1 MIIKQRK
8 FLSGIRGASRTGGA
22 ALLIVVFFFISIS
35 LAIVH
40 SATIGAISELR
51 TYRTLALSKFAY
63 VAAEA
68 GIEDVFYRT
77 LNSKNVPGTVEIA
90 LNNATSTI
98 TSIDV
103 TATQKTIWATGVAND
118 SQIRKLYMETTKNT
132 TNVGFF
138 YGAQVG
144 EGGITM
150 SNNTR
155 ITGKAP
161 STIGDVY
168 SNGSITGNPGVVV
181 TGNAI
186 SASSVAADE
195 TASSTAFDID
205 TEVGRTNPNIDFA
218 QSFIIS
224 TTTTSASLYKI
235 RLYIKRTNPAPG
247 AGTASIRIVGDNAGA
262 PGTVALATQVLNST
276 LVATSYGW
284 VDILFTSP
292 PILNPYTTYW
302 IVFDATQNNS
312 RYWSWY
318 RSNTDSTYLNGSS
331 AYKQAWDSGLPWTAL
346 TGDFAFGVYLGS
358 GVSQIYDVDVL
369 GIAKANNITNS
380 TITGDAYYNTISG
393 STVGGVAYAGSPT
406 PPQIPLPISSSTI
419 AQWQADATAGGVI
432 IGNCGTAG
440 VPACNTF
447 PLTIG
452 PRKIEGDLVID
463 GDLTISGTLFVTGTI
478 SSSNNRTIRCAAGY
492 GASSCIIMASSTIL
506 IANNLTIFGSG
517 APGGGSFLMLLS
529 TRKGCIGAGSPVT
542 CVGAG
547 SAISVS
553 NNAAGALFYTTD
565 SQIDISNNAI
575 ITAIVGYKIDLT
587 NNAQIHY
594 DPLIANI
601 SFAPAASGGTGAWN
615 VNRWN
620 EY

>member
-1 MIIKQRK
+1 MMIKQRK
-8 FLSGIRGASRTGGA
+8 FLAGIQGAPRTGGA

-51 TYRTLALSKFAY
+51 TYRTLAASKLAY

-77 LNSKNVPGTVEIA
+77 LNAKNVPGAVQIV
-90 LNNATSTI
+90 LNKATSTI

-103 TATQKTIWATGVAND
+103 TATQKTIWATGIAND

-155 ITGKAP
+155 ITGIFPAL
-161 STIGDVY
+161 GDVY
-168 SNGSITGNPGVVV
+168 SNGSIMGNPNVVV

-195 TASSTAFDID
+195 TASSSSFVTD

-218 QSFIIS
+218 QSFVIS
-224 TTTTSASLYKI
+224 TTTTSASLYKV
-235 RLYIKRTNPAPG
+235 RLYIRRTNPAPA
-247 AGTASIRIVGDNAGA
+247 AGTANIRIVADNAGA
-262 PGTVALATQVLNST
+262 PAAVALATQALSST

-284 VDILFTSP
+284 VDIIFTSP
-292 PILNPYTTYW
+292 PTLSPFTTYW

-318 RSNTDSTYLNGSS
+318 RGSTDTYLGGSS
-331 AYKQAWDSGLPWTAL
+331 VYKQDWSSGLPWTAL
-346 TGDFAFGVYLGS
+346 TGDFGFQVYLGS
-358 GVSQIYDVDVL
+358 GISQINDVDVWGL
-369 GIAKANNITNS
+369 AKANNITS
-380 TITGDAYYNTISG
+380 SVITGDAYYNTISG
-393 STVGGVAYAGSPT
+393 SSVSGTSYPGSPT
-406 PPQIPLPISSSTI
+406 PPQIPLPISSSTVT
-419 AQWQADATAGGVI
+419 QWIADATAGGVI
-432 IGNCGTAG
+432 TGNCGTAG
-440 VPACNTF
+440 NIACNTF

-452 PRKIEGDLVID
+452 PKKIDGNLVID
-463 GDLTISGTLFVTGTI
+463 GNLTVSGTLYVTGTI
-478 SSSNNRTIRCAAGY
+478 TSSNGNTIRCAAGY
-492 GASSCIIMASSTIL
+492 GASSCIVMASSTIL
-506 IANNLTIFGSG
+506 IANNSTILGSG
-517 APGGGSFLMLLS
+517 ATGSFLMLLS
-529 TRKGCIGAGSPVT
+529 TLRG

-547 SAISVS
+547 STGACVGANSAISVS

-575 ITAIVGYKIDLT
+575 ITAIIGYKIDLT
-587 NNAQIHY
+587 NNAEIHY
-594 DPLIANI
+594 DPLISNI